1 MPTNHKILGVLKM
14 KISHQEIMESLGLKS
29 MNTVSHMKKNDQERY
44 ELICD
49 GLRYRRLKE
58 QLKTNDVEGVVSK
71 IGEAVRTVSN
81 LIVRIKEI
89 KGL

>member
-1 MPTNHKILGVLKM
+1 M
-14 KISHQEIMESLGLKS
+14 KISHQEIMDTLGLKS
-29 MNTVSHMKKNDQERY
+29 MNTISHMKKNDMDRY

-71 IGEAVRTVSN
+71 IGDAVKTVSN
-81 LIVRIKEI
+81 LIYRIKEL
-89 KGL
+89 KGI